1 MRDRVKPDIL
11 NDLVKPD
18 LPSLKTNGAFMPITA
33 IPTIAVFPEEK
44 LTQEQKIEKWVW
56 QYCRSLENNYENYH
70 VSMAANYT
78 SDYSKKQ
85 LEDVKNGTANLM
97 KFRMES
103 GRKYWKIIQQDY
115 DTFRDRNEYR
125 DGGVHAFVNKK
136 TGEVY
141 KPASWKSPHTKYV
154 RFDLRI
160 INDRAKLHDPN
171 FTGWAG
177 GYLYLR

>member
-1 MRDRVKPDIL
+1 
-11 NDLVKPD
+11 
-18 LPSLKTNGAFMPITA
+18 MPVTA

-70 VSMAANYT
+70 VRMASNFT
-78 SDYSKKQ
+78 SNYSKKQ

-125 DGGVHAFVNKK
+125 DGSVHAFVNKK

>member
-1 MRDRVKPDIL
+1 M
-11 NDLVKPD
+11 
-18 LPSLKTNGAFMPITA
+18 TTA

-44 LTQEQKIEKWVW
+44 LTLSQKIEKWVW
-56 QYCRSLENNYENYH
+56 YYCRSLEENYKQYH
-70 VSMAANYT
+70 IRSMERMS
-78 SDYSKKQ
+78 SDYSNRE
-85 LEDVKNGTANLM
+85 LENVKNGTANLI
-97 KFRMES
+97 KFRMEF
-103 GRKYWKIIQQDY
+103 GRKYIKIIQQDY

-125 DGGVHAFVNKK
+125 DGGVHSFVNKN

-160 INDRAKLHDPN
+160 ISHRQKLHDPH
-171 FTGWAG
+171 FTDWAG